1 MLIFCKCRKEIPLL
15 IFMKMLLTLIVS
27 TKGEN
32 NVLLL
37 YQNTKGAQMKQPTEI
52 GLILCVLHQNKL
64 QF

>member
-1 MLIFCKCRKEIPLL
+1 
-15 IFMKMLLTLIVS
+15 MKILLTLIVS